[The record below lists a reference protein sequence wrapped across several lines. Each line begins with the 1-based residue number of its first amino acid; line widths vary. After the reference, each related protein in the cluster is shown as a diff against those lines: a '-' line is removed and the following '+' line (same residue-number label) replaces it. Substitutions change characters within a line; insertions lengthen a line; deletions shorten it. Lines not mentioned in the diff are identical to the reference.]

1 MPVVSENF
9 YVKGE
14 SHMTTDAI
22 ITLALATLIIAAAA
36 LGLIRVIFHLIA
48 VKKTL
53 ASVIGGVQVIAEKTS
68 TVPIVLPSVNESL
81 RPVREFCDAV

>member
-1 MPVVSENF
+1 
-9 YVKGE
+9 
-14 SHMTTDAI
+14 MTTDAI

-53 ASVIGGVQVIAEKTS
+53 ASVIGGVQVIPRKQ
-68 TVPIVLPSVNESL
+68 VLCPSSFHPSM
-81 RPVREFCDAV
+81 RACDQCASSVTQFD

>member
-1 MPVVSENF
+1 
-9 YVKGE
+9 
-14 SHMTTDAI
+14 MTTDAI
-22 ITLALATLIIAAAA
+22 TTLVLATLIIAAAA

-53 ASVIGGVQVIAEKTS
+53 ASVIGGVQVVAEKTS
-68 TVPIVLPSVNESL
+68 SVPIVLPSVNESL